1 MTPELSC
8 IQCGHCVAVCPTGA
22 ISIPEYDMDEV
33 EPVSGGISEL
43 RPDVLLRAIKS
54 CRSIRHFQDKP
65 VDMAD
70 IEQIVA
76 AARYT
81 PTGSNR
87 QEVEYILVRDRI
99 PELIR
104 TTLSALTDI
113 PKNPP
118 TGVSDYLIERYRNR
132 WPEMERL
139 YLEQGTDPLFYRA
152 PAVLVFTG
160 TNVID
165 TALAASNA
173 ELMVHALGLGCVYVG
188 FMEITGKT
196 GRIREFFSLE
206 QGRDLVCCLA
216 IGHPDIRFFRTAPRE
231 RKELQL
237 M

>member
-1 MTPELSC
+1 M
-8 IQCGHCVAVCPTGA
+8 
-22 ISIPEYDMDEV
+22 
-33 EPVSGGISEL
+33 
-43 RPDVLLRAIKS
+43 
-54 CRSIRHFQDKP
+54 
-65 VDMAD
+65 DMAD

-87 QEVEYILVRDRI
+87 QGVEYILVQERI

-104 TTLSALTDI
+104 TTLSVLTGI
-113 PKNPP
+113 PQNPP
-118 TGVSDYLIERYRNR
+118 TGVSGYLIDRYRDR
-132 WPEMERL
+132 WPEMERS

-188 FMEITGKT
+188 FMEIAGKT
-196 GRIREFFSLE
+196 DRIREFFSLE
-206 QGRDLVCCLA
+206 QGRELVCCLA
-216 IGHPDIRFFRTAPRE
+216 IGHPDIHFFRTAPRAQKKL
-231 RKELQL
+231 RL